1 VAPGGYR
8 RPIPTEYRRA
18 AQGAGQAAPRG
29 FNQSMPVEP
38 RRNSAGGYRRPSP
51 SDFNGAPSAPSIGY
65 APGRRPDRFS
75 GPAARP
81 SHAPANRQS
90 TGRPAAGGYR
100 QPDRGYA
107 PARGNGGY
115 AQPSGERRA
124 SHESMP
130 GEHIAR
136 SADRR
141 G

>member
-1 VAPGGYR
+1 
-8 RPIPTEYRRA
+8 
-18 AQGAGQAAPRG
+18 
-29 FNQSMPVEP
+29 MPVEP
-38 RRNSAGGYRRPSP
+38 RRNSAAGYRRPSP
-51 SDFNGAPSAPSIGY
+51 SDFNQAPSAPSIGY

-81 SHAPANRQS
+81 SHGPASRQS
-90 TGRPAAGGYR
+90 AGGYR

-115 AQPSGERRA
+115 AQPSGERR
-124 SHESMP
+124 STHESIP
-130 GEHIAR
+130 GERIAR